1 MTQYFIFFNCQIIQ
15 IQIIQ
20 IQIDNLRMYVSGT
33 SYFFNKIQFE
43 TAVLIFTDMFKN
55 YLISLQILLFCFK
68 LSFIL

>member
-1 MTQYFIFFNCQIIQ
+1 MTQFFIFFNCQIIQ

-43 TAVLIFTDMFKN
+43 TAVSNFHR
-55 YLISLQILLFCFK
+55 YV
-68 LSFIL
+68 